1 MYPSSIS
8 YFYFSVATQKTYV
21 VSKDYYT
28 MECQNIPLQ
37 SLYPMQNFFLF
48 FYVKETYFFQPKSIF
63 ENFDTA

>member
-21 VSKDYYT
+21 VNKDYYRVSKHSASKFVSDAKLFPVFL
-28 MECQNIPLQ
+28 CQRNI
-37 SLYPMQNFFLF
+37 
-48 FYVKETYFFQPKSIF
+48 FFQPNSIF